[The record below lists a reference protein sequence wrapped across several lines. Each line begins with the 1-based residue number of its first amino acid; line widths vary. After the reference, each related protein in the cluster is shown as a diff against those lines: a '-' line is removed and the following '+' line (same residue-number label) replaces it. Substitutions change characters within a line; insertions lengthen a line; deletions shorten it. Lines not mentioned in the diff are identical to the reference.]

1 MYDRKTLSLEDAK
14 RIAAAAETEAKQN
27 NWPVV
32 ITVLDDGGHLIYLQ
46 RADGTQL
53 GSIEI
58 AIAKGRGAILFKR
71 PTKNFE
77 EMLAAGRLGFL
88 SAPNVLPIEGGLP
101 VIVDGEIVGA
111 VGVSGVKSSE
121 DAQVAKTG
129 VDAFLQ
135 SAKGGMR

>member
-1 MYDRKTLSLEDAK
+1 MHNKKVLSLDDAK
-14 RIAAAAETEAKQN
+14 RIAAAAEGEAKRN

-53 GSIEI
+53 GSIEVS
-58 AIAKGRGAILFKR
+58 IAKGRGAILFKR

-77 EMLAAGRLGFL
+77 EMLATGRLGFL

-101 VIVDGEIVGA
+101 VVVSGEIVGA

-121 DAQVAKTG
+121 DAQVAQAG
-129 VDAFLQ
+129 ISAFLQ
-135 SAKGGMR
+135 AGG

>member
-1 MYDRKTLSLEDAK
+1 MLNKKSLSLEDAK
-14 RIAAAAETEAKQN
+14 RIAAAAEAEAKKN

-53 GSIEI
+53 GSIEV

-77 EMLAAGRLGFL
+77 ELLAAGRLGFL

-101 VIVDGEIVGA
+101 VTVGGEIVGA
-111 VGVSGVKSSE
+111 VGVSGVQSSQ
-121 DAQVAKTG
+121 DAQVAKAG
-129 VDAFLQ
+129 VDAFLA
-135 SAKGGMR
+135 SA

>member
-1 MYDRKTLSLEDAK
+1 MYQRKTLSLEDAK
-14 RIAAAAETEAKQN
+14 GVAAAAETEAKQN

-53 GSIEI
+53 GSIEV

-101 VIVDGEIVGA
+101 IIVDGEIVGA

-121 DAQVAKTG
+121 DAQVAKAG

-135 SAKGGMR
+135 SAR

>member
-1 MYDRKTLSLEDAK
+1 MYNRKTLSLEDAK

-101 VIVDGEIVGA
+101 VIVDGETVGA

-135 SAKGGMR
+135 SAKGAMR

>member
-1 MYDRKTLSLEDAK
+1 MQTTNTLGLEDAK
-14 RIAAAAETEAKQN
+14 RIAAAAEAEAKRN
-27 NWPVV
+27 KWNVV
-32 ITVLDDGGHLIYLQ
+32 IAVLDDGGNLVYLQ

-53 GSIEI
+53 GSIEV

-101 VIVDGEIVGA
+101 VTVGGEIVGA
-111 VGVSGVKSSE
+111 VGVSGVQSSQ
-121 DAQVAKTG
+121 DAQVAKAG
-129 VDAFLQ
+129 VDAVL
-135 SAKGGMR
+135 KEDG

>member
-1 MYDRKTLSLEDAK
+1 MYKKNVLSLDDAK
-14 RIAAAAETEAKQN
+14 RIAAAAEAEAKRN

-32 ITVLDDGGHLIYLQ
+32 ISVLDDAGHLIYLQ

-53 GSIEI
+53 GSIEVS
-58 AIAKGRGAILFKR
+58 IAKGRGAILFKR

-77 EMLAAGRLGFL
+77 EMLSAGRLGFL

-101 VIVDGEIVGA
+101 VVVGDDIVGA

-121 DAQVAKTG
+121 DAQVAKAG
-129 VDAFLQ
+129 IDAFL
-135 SAKGGMR
+135 SGEGDG